1 MDTNMEDIDG
11 YGEESDDWMDV
22 GERKDYVDMSTSPGS
37 VMCYFDGKPIKKRS
51 KFGKDQF
58 WFNIRLIIDE
68 KTGNTGERIL
78 STSSSKLRSG
88 LKKVLEKYPDML
100 SGKQLVFIQWQ
111 GNGLDRSYDVGAIVP
126 PWTE

>member
-22 GERKDYVDMSTSPGS
+22 GERKDFVDMATTPGGI
-37 VMCYFDGKPIKKRS
+37 MCYFDGKPIKKRS

-58 WFNIRLIIDE
+58 WFNIRIVIDE